1 MVRAI
6 MRGLL
11 HPAEQIARQT
21 QSLDI
26 ALAGLDAGMMRLAE
40 VNDRKLTK
48 LSDRLI
54 SPEQRLA
61 TVTQRL
67 GVIQERL
74 DSLMIRRQER
84 AEETLSQASRL
95 LAANSY
101 ERVLERG
108 FVLVTDDKGQAIKRS
123 DEAAIGAMV
132 EIKFADKKRSAQ
144 LDPGTAPSLK
154 PSKPKAVAAKPTSQ
168 EELF

>member
-1 MVRAI
+1 M
-6 MRGLL
+6 
-11 HPAEQIARQT
+11 
-21 QSLDI
+21 
-26 ALAGLDAGMMRLAE
+26 
-40 VNDRKLTK
+40 
-48 LSDRLI
+48 
-54 SPEQRLA
+54 
-61 TVTQRL
+61 
-67 GVIQERL
+67 QERL

-108 FVLVTDDKGQAIKRS
+108 FALVTDDKGQAIKRS
-123 DEAAIGAMV
+123 DEAAVGAMV

>member
-1 MVRAI
+1 
-6 MRGLL
+6 
-11 HPAEQIARQT
+11 
-21 QSLDI
+21 
-26 ALAGLDAGMMRLAE
+26 MMRLAE

-67 GVIQERL
+67 GVMQERL

-108 FVLVTDDKGQAIKRS
+108 FALVTDDKGQAIKRS
-123 DEAAIGAMV
+123 DEAAVGAMV

-144 LDPGTAPSLK
+144 LDPGTAPSSK
-154 PSKPKAVAAKPTSQ
+154 PSKLKAAAAKPTSQ